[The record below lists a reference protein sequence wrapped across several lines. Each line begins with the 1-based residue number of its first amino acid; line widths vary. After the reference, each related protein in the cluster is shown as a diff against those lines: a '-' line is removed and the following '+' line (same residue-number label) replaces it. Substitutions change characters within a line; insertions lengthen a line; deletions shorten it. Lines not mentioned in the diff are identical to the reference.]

1 MAKIKLSAI
10 MSEIRGKLNGSVFSK
25 NRGGAYIRNKVTP
38 SNPQTQ
44 SQMNV
49 RGIFAGI
56 ASAWST
62 LTEDNRLSFNSKVSQ
77 YAKTDIFGDLR
88 NPSGKALYQRLNQ
101 NLTISNQG
109 MISNCPDSK
118 DVPFGNLISAVCDLS
133 EPFFNAESLG
143 ALTGNQVVIWATPG
157 LSQGTT
163 FVKNKLRQVAVFT
176 GDDATNYD
184 FITDYVA
191 KFGTPVAGANIYVGM
206 RVINENGQASPL
218 EVVKATVQA

>member
-56 ASAWST
+56 ASAWSG
-62 LTEDNRLSFNSKVSQ
+62 LTEDQRLSFNSKVSQ

-88 NPSGKALYQRLNQ
+88 NPSGKALFQRLNQ
-101 NLTISNQG
+101 NLTISNQTNL
-109 MISNCPDSK
+109 STCPDSME
-118 DVPFGNLISAVCDLS
+118 VPFGNLVGAICDLS
-133 EPFFNAESLG
+133 DELFNAESLG
-143 ALTGNQVVIWATPG
+143 ALTGNKVVIWATPS

-163 FVKNKLRQVAVFT
+163 FVKNKLRQVQVFT

-184 FITDYVA
+184 FYPDYVA